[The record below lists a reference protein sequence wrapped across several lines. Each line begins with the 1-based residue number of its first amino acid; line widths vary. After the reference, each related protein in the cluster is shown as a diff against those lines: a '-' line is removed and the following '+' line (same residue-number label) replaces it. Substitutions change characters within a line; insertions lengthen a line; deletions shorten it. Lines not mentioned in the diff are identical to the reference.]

1 MKKIYLLFFTFWGVL
16 QAASPIVAQRMHY
29 HRISVTISPERLEY
43 LFNHGLEVDHFGYED
58 KKHFTAELSDAD
70 VQVFKKNGIA
80 VTYLIKDLEKNYQKV
95 NEQINKEAALNK
107 AKVRAG
113 AVATPTNFNLG
124 SYAGY
129 YSFSELPA
137 LLDQMRAL
145 YPNLISAKT
154 TIGTSV
160 QGRPL
165 YMVRISDNPD
175 VDENEPE
182 VMLNALHHAREPM
195 SLSQLVFF
203 MWYVLENYSKDKE
216 IRTLIN
222 STELYIVPCVNPDGY
237 VYNQTT
243 NPNGGGLWRKN
254 RKANSG
260 GTYGVDLNRNYSYNY
275 GIDNTGSSPQPLPI
289 RTGERGRSRNLKRQ
303 PCAIW
308 RLSISLLR
316 RSTTTR
322 TAMFASI
329 RSRA

>member
-16 QAASPIVAQRMHY
+16 QAASPLLRSGCIITA
-29 HRISVTISPERLEY
+29 SALPSAPNGWSN

-107 AKVRAG
+107 AKVRAS

-165 YMVRISDNPD
+165 YMVRISDNPTWTKT
-175 VDENEPE
+175 
-182 VMLNALHHAREPM
+182 
-195 SLSQLVFF
+195 S
-203 MWYVLENYSKDKE
+203 
-216 IRTLIN
+216 
-222 STELYIVPCVNPDGY
+222 
-237 VYNQTT
+237 
-243 NPNGGGLWRKN
+243 RK
-254 RKANSG
+254 
-260 GTYGVDLNRNYSYNY
+260 
-275 GIDNTGSSPQPLPI
+275 
-289 RTGERGRSRNLKRQ
+289 
-303 PCAIW
+303 
-308 RLSISLLR
+308 
-316 RSTTTR
+316 
-322 TAMFASI
+322 
-329 RSRA
+329 